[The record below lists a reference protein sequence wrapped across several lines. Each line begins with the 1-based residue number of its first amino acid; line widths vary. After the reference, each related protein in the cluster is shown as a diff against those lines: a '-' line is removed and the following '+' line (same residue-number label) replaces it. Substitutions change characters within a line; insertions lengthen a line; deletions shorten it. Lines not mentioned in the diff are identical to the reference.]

1 MNVLS
6 LNSDDLIA
14 SAERD
19 FEQGLGGMRIRKLI
33 GWEKAGLSE
42 PETLDAG
49 FLKSL
54 SHDERRFVF
63 DQIHDIAMLP
73 VYKKNRPD
81 ERAEALAGI
90 DTEVL
95 DAKWR
100 YMLSLANG
108 AYDLELDYVDLEIL
122 TPLYRQLATI
132 ERGATNVRMP
142 TTHKLRHNPSIH
154 SLHVA
159 GLIHDVFGE
168 AQAGQPEA
176 LQNEIRVFTKELMRS
191 ALVHDMGE
199 LEGEL
204 SIAEDRAKMSVEE
217 VKQFETARGH
227 SEAEVFTNAMDLRK
241 KELKRLR
248 WPETLLEDKCDD
260 WQQAYERGEAA
271 DTFAGRV
278 HKCMERMQ
286 SQQDYLRFD
295 GKDMAPR
302 LNAKLQGY
310 EDYRTFFREYA
321 LEPFK
326 GCSKGSKVSAS
337 LEELAAEEASALSST
352 VFKAVDG
359 SLKKLQQD
367 IKAALKDDTP
377 EEARFAERVRARETA
392 REGASLGR

>member
-1 MNVLS
+1 MDVLT

-14 SAERD
+14 AAERD
-19 FEQGLGGMRIRKLI
+19 FEQSLGGMRVRKLI
-33 GWEKAGLSE
+33 GWEKAGLTE
-42 PETLDAG
+42 PEELNAG

-73 VYKKNRPD
+73 VYAKNRPH

-90 DTEVL
+90 DTDVL

-108 AYDLELDYVDLEIL
+108 AYDLGLDYVDLEIL

-159 GLIHDVFGE
+159 GLIHEIFGG

-176 LQNEIRVFTKELMRS
+176 LQNEIRSFAKGLMRS

-204 SIAEDRAKMSVEE
+204 SIAEDRAKMSVDE
-217 VKQFETARGH
+217 VKQFEAARGH
-227 SEAEVFTNAMDLRK
+227 SEAEVFTNALDSRR

-248 WPETLLEDKCDD
+248 WPEALLEDKCDD

-278 HKCMERMQ
+278 HKCLERMQ

-302 LNAKLQGY
+302 LSARLQGY

-321 LEPFK
+321 LEPFE
-326 GCSKGSKVSAS
+326 GQSKGNKVSTS
-337 LEELAAEEASALSST
+337 LEELAGEEATALSRT
-352 VFKAVDG
+352 VFKAVDS
-359 SLKKLQQD
+359 SLKKLQGD

-377 EEARFAERVRARETA
+377 EETRFTERVRAREAA
-392 REGASLGR
+392 RENMSLSR